1 MIREKKAKGLK
12 FRSFVHDYILQIN
25 NLCNFTDANLPTS
38 VQELDRRYRK
48 FRIHRDAKSVL
59 ESA

>member
-1 MIREKKAKGLK
+1 MRLQ
-12 FRSFVHDYILQIN
+12 RRYFVRDYILQID

-48 FRIHRDAKSVL
+48 FRIHRDAKSVV